1 MTQTRLHHPG
11 SRCVLH
17 DLPTGECAH
26 CRGETEPT
34 HWPAT
39 PWAIAPRMPAPK
51 RPAPKRPARVPTE
64 ARSTDPAVN
73 LRRDLA
79 AIATMANQLAAR
91 GIDLAASRL
100 MPGGE
105 ATTQQAPVASHE
117 AWANRL
123 DTTETHAADRRPPVY
138 AIADNEDDE
147 HEWGPAQI
155 LAYWS
160 ETWRQQMGK
169 TTDRLTLAS
178 EVAFLRRPDTLA
190 WASANEPHL
199 TQYHSDIHTART
211 RLENITRDGERATRS
226 RVTCDRCP
234 HPERLIQVHGR
245 TPEQDTWKAP
255 CCDTRFT
262 EDDKNRALARQLHS
276 RGAARWINRTEAISA
291 LMVQG
296 WTEHQATRII
306 DHPDVAHEHDP
317 RGRPIIWWPDAWTT
331 HRLALQDRELR
342 HAATNRTDTNHVS

>member
-1 MTQTRLHHPG
+1 MTQTRLRTPG
-11 SRCVLH
+11 NRCPLH

-26 CRGETEPT
+26 CQGHTEP
-34 HWPAT
+34 HYWPKSPTAPDREPT
-39 PWAIAPRMPAPK
+39 PRRPRPP
-51 RPAPKRPARVPTE
+51 RPTRVPTE

-91 GIDLAASRL
+91 GIDLAASKL

-155 LAYWS
+155 LAFWS
-160 ETWRQQMGK
+160 EQWRQQMGK
-169 TTDRLTLAS
+169 TTDRLTLTS

-190 WASANEPHL
+190 WATANEPHL
-199 TQYHSDIHTART
+199 DQYHADVHTART

-234 HPERLIQVHGR
+234 HPQRLIQVHGR
-245 TPEQDTWKAP
+245 TPDTDAWKAP
-255 CCDTRFT
+255 CCGATLT

-306 DHPDVAHEHDP
+306 DHPDVAHEHDQ